1 MSFASFL
8 VCERS
13 VECSTLED
21 GDVPEGLNESV
32 VLRPPLCVSVEHVQS
47 TPGNV
52 DVPAGLNQSYQVKY
66 LHCIAAEVH
75 SYPKEVSIL
84 NA

>member
-1 MSFASFL
+1 VLYSGRRGRAGG
-8 VCERS
+8 VERIS
-13 VECSTLED
+13 RI
-21 GDVPEGLNESV
+21 ESV